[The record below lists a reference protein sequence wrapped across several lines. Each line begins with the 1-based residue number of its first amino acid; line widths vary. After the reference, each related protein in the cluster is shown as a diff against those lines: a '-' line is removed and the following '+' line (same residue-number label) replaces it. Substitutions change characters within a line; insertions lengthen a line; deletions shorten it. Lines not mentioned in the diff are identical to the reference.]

1 MDEPATA
8 SPVTNCR
15 EPITLL
21 CGRRMTGEPAYYPQ
35 ATYRERTIYFCTESC
50 FNAFR
55 ADPDAFYLAHS
66 RTAQQE
72 IT

>member
-1 MDEPATA
+1 MDEPP
-8 SPVTNCR
+8 SPEVNPR

-21 CGRRMTGEPAYYPQ
+21 CGRRMTGDPAYYPQ
-35 ATYRERTIYFCTESC
+35 ATHRGRTIYFCTESC

-55 ADPDAFYLAHS
+55 ADPDAFTAAHS

-72 IT
+72 TA